1 MFPTPDWVINSPESL
16 AKVLS
21 KDLKKWSAQIT
32 MLTGSWLNKLPVG
45 QTGLVTLELTTYGS
59 KTSLLETEKLV
70 VEALESI
77 GIEEIVT
84 GANQRYGI
92 RGKLH
97 SYIFYRPAKVDGE
110 KTHLSD

>member
-21 KDLKKWSAQIT
+21 KDLEEWSAQIT
-32 MLTGSWLNKLPVG
+32 MLTGSWMNKLPVA
-45 QTGLVTLELTTYGS
+45 QTGLVTLELTTYGN
-59 KTSLLETEKLV
+59 KMNLLDTEKLV

-77 GIEEIVT
+77 GIKEVVA
-84 GANQRYGI
+84 GANQRGGS

-97 SYIFYRPAKVDGE
+97 SYIFYRPEVDGE